1 MPKRALV
8 LSGGGAKGS
17 FQIGVLEQLLF
28 THRLD
33 FQILCGVSVGA
44 LNAAYL
50 AQAPR
55 GTTEAENLQHL
66 QETFRDL
73 RRLWLE
79 EITGNRS
86 IYTSRGGDVAA
97 ALGADSIYDTEP
109 LRDLIW
115 TRLSPQKLA
124 ASKRILRIGVV
135 TLEDG
140 NYDTKMAASLD
151 VQQVRQ
157 FVLAS
162 ATMPYY
168 FEPVEVR
175 GRHLVDGGVRNITPL
190 AEAFAEKPDEIYV
203 IYASPFQIEEETYR
217 DNALG
222 TKVNAFTYL
231 KRTVEILI
239 NEVYKEDIEG
249 AKKLNTLLQHWNAL
263 RPSLS
268 SSDPHAREIDAI
280 LGKKHYAPLY
290 EFKPEYP
297 IIRDALDFDPKK
309 IRENYEHGR
318 RLGATL
324 PAPA

>member
-1 MPKRALV
+1 MPKRAIV

-28 THRLD
+28 THRLE
-33 FQILCGVSVGA
+33 FQIFCGVSVGA

-50 AQAPR
+50 AQAPP
-55 GTTEAENLQHL
+55 GASEAESLQHL

-73 RRLWLE
+73 RKLWLE

-86 IYTSRGGDVAA
+86 IFTTRGGDVAA
-97 ALGADSIYDTEP
+97 ALGADSIYDPSP
-109 LRDLIW
+109 LRDLIQAH
-115 TRLSPQKLA
+115 LSPQKLA

-140 NYDTKMAASLD
+140 HYDTKMAASLD

-168 FEPVEVR
+168 FAPVEAR

-190 AEAFAEKPDEIYV
+190 AEAFKEKPDEIYV
-203 IYASPFQIEEETYR
+203 IYASPFHLEEETFK
-217 DNALG
+217 DNRLG
-222 TKVNAFTYL
+222 LKINAFTYL

-239 NEVYKEDIEG
+239 NEVYEEDIEG
-249 AKKLNTLLQHWNAL
+249 AKKLNTLIQHWNAL
-263 RPSLS
+263 RPTLAPG
-268 SSDPHAREIDAI
+268 DPHVREIDAI
-280 LGKKHYAPLY
+280 LGEKHYAPLY
-290 EFKPEYP
+290 EFRPEKYV
-297 IIRDALDFDPKK
+297 IRDALEFDPGK
-309 IRENYEHGR
+309 IRENYEHGKQI
-318 RLGATL
+318 GAQFQ
-324 PAPA
+324 PPG

>member
-33 FQILCGVSVGA
+33 FQIFCGVSVGA

-50 AQAPR
+50 AQAPS
-55 GTTEAENLQHL
+55 GATAEESLRNL

-73 RRLWLE
+73 RKLWLE

-86 IYTSRGGDVAA
+86 IFTTRGGDVAA
-97 ALGADSIYDTEP
+97 ALGADSIHDAAP

-115 TRLSPQKLA
+115 THLSPQKLA
-124 ASKRILRIGVV
+124 ASKRILRLGVV

-140 NYDTKMAASLD
+140 KYDTKLDVTLD
-151 VQQVRQ
+151 VQHVRQ

-168 FEPVEVR
+168 FEPVEAR
-175 GRHLVDGGVRNITPL
+175 GRHMVDGGVRNITPL
-190 AEAFAEKPDEIYV
+190 SEAFAEKPDEIYV
-203 IYASPFQIEEETYR
+203 IYASPFHLEEETYR
-217 DNALG
+217 DNSLG

-239 NEVYKEDIEG
+239 NEVYRNDVEG
-249 AKKLNTLLQHWNAL
+249 AKQLNTVLRHWNAL
-263 RPSLS
+263 RPTLTPG
-268 SSDPHAREIDAI
+268 DPHAREIDAI

-290 EFKPEYP
+290 EFKPEHP
-297 IIRDALDFDPKK
+297 VIRDALEFDPAK
-309 IRENYEHGR
+309 IRENYEYGR
-318 RLGATL
+318 RIGAAL
-324 PAPA
+324 PSPS